1 MTMPLLT
8 PVVDKSY
15 SLLNKIDNN
24 SSYIFNCDMDSFL
37 KQTKKKYKQLSNINN
52 IANTVDNK
60 INKKLYPKKYS
71 KNLVNNNSMLSKN
84 VLSKSYNVIYFSDLY
99 FFKNNI
105 KNENI
110 YTDMETIKFMVF
122 LVKPTIHIKG
132 CLELVIMYYVL
143 NLECI

>member
-24 SSYIFNCDMDSFL
+24 SSYLFNYDMDSFL

-60 INKKLYPKKYS
+60 INKKLYPKK
-71 KNLVNNNSMLSKN
+71 
-84 VLSKSYNVIYFSDLY
+84 I
-99 FFKNNI
+99 FK
-105 KNENI
+105 
-110 YTDMETIKFMVF
+110 KFG
-122 LVKPTIHIKG
+122 KQ
-132 CLELVIMYYVL
+132 
-143 NLECI
+143 

>member
-1 MTMPLLT
+1 
-8 PVVDKSY
+8 
-15 SLLNKIDNN
+15 
-24 SSYIFNCDMDSFL
+24 
-37 KQTKKKYKQLSNINN
+37 
-52 IANTVDNK
+52 
-60 INKKLYPKKYS
+60 
-71 KNLVNNNSMLSKN
+71 MLSKN

-99 FFKNNI
+99 FFKNYI